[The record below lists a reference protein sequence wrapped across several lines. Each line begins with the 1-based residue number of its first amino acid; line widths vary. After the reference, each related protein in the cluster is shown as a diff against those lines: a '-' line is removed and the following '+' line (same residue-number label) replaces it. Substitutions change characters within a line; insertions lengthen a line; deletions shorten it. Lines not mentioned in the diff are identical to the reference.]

1 MARREPQ
8 EEPAQTLT
16 LPLLGALY
24 GSLVIVAVVGVLSSH
39 VGRDLDDEVDA
50 PAQALIAVPVVFT
63 ATVVAIASLT
73 AMLSPRH
80 RRSALRVAEIAGWL
94 IPAWL
99 MIGALVLGAI
109 SYALNHAD

>member
-1 MARREPQ
+1 MAKEP
-8 EEPAQTLT
+8 EEQPQTFT

-39 VGRDLDDEVDA
+39 VGRDLDDEIDA

-63 ATVVAIASLT
+63 ASVVAIASLS
-73 AMLSPRH
+73 AMILPRS
-80 RRSALRVAEIAGWL
+80 RRSCLRVAEIAGWL

-99 MIGALVLGAI
+99 LIGALVLGAI
-109 SYALNHAD
+109 SFALNHAD